1 MRLLLIGAPGS
12 GKGTQATTIARH
24 FGIAHISSG
33 ELLRGH
39 IADHTPT
46 GQVAEEYVARGD
58 LVPDGVVMDILR
70 KPVEAASRN
79 GGYVLDGFPRTL
91 AQAEAAYLVAKDL
104 DAWVQVAVYLQV
116 PHDQLIERMLR
127 RAQSGGRGDDTESV
141 MHRRI
146 EEFEKQTPPLLEYYD
161 RREVLLRIDGF
172 RPIDEVSASVI
183 GELERVRQTLH

>member
-12 GKGTQATTIARH
+12 GKGTQAIAIAGH

-46 GQVAEEYVARGD
+46 GQVAEKYVTRGD

-127 RAQSGGRGDDTESV
+127 RAQSGGRADDTESV
-141 MHRRI
+141 MRHRI
-146 EEFEKQTPPLLEYYD
+146 EEFEKQTTPLLEYYD
-161 RREVLLRIDGF
+161 RREVLLRIDGS
-172 RPIDEVSASVI
+172 RPIDEVSATVI